1 MPRTYNDEL
10 QYLEKVN
17 PNTWRIK
24 KGFVPNMNVSA
35 AHQGVSESVR
45 VQHTR
50 VCQCKTQGS
59 DSGLCWGGGKTH
71 ILLCLMSLKLGSG
84 GAGGG
89 GGATPGTF
97 TSVST
102 FCGTHVCSEVE

>member
-59 DSGLCWGGGKTH
+59 DSGLCWGGGEDPHSFVPDVTE
-71 ILLCLMSLKLGSG
+71 IGQWRCR
-84 GAGGG
+84 GGG
-89 GGATPGTF
+89 RHPWDLYIRLYILWNTRLQ
-97 TSVST
+97 
-102 FCGTHVCSEVE
+102 